1 RRAFAALGLE
11 AAFARAVAAVVQPGV
26 EFGHDSVV
34 PYAPEKARALS
45 AVLDRLPGFVF
56 EAHSTDYQTPE
67 ALAALVRDGF
77 AILKVGPGLT
87 FALREAL
94 YGLDHIASALDGR
107 PPSLQPAME
116 ALMLARPE
124 HWAKYYP
131 GTPDEQRIQRHFSYF
146 DRIRYYWP
154 AAAEPVARLL
164 ARLEGRRLPETLLSQ
179 YLPGLAG
186 PTPHALLLAAVQRV
200 LAQYHAATRETAHG

>member
-1 RRAFAALGLE
+1 LESLDHLAVTTPEAALATVEVHRRAFAALGLE

-67 ALAALVRDGF
+67 ALAALVRVGF

-87 FALREAL
+87 FALRVAL
-94 YGLDHIASALDGR
+94 YGLYHIASALDGR
-107 PPSLQPAME
+107 PP
-116 ALMLARPE
+116 
-124 HWAKYYP
+124 
-131 GTPDEQRIQRHFSYF
+131 
-146 DRIRYYWP
+146 
-154 AAAEPVARLL
+154 
-164 ARLEGRRLPETLLSQ
+164 
-179 YLPGLAG
+179 
-186 PTPHALLLAAVQRV
+186 
-200 LAQYHAATRETAHG
+200 